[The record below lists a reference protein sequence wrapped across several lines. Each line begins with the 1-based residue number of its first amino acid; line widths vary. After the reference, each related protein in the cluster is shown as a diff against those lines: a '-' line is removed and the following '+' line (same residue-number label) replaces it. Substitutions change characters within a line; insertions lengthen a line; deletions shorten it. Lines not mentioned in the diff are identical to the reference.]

1 MRDVLKYDKAVVCC
15 LFINT
20 QACVDDSEVN
30 RNKEGKTMG
39 PTRKK

>member
-1 MRDVLKYDKAVVCC
+1 MSHVSVSC